1 MSISNVMSRSLVSAS
16 SSMKMARMQNAVK
29 KQMEGHAGVL
39 KAEIKQDKGKSP
51 EKEKELEE
59 TEKKAAEV
67 KESTMNALSEMNNNL
82 KEAAKEDLA
91 EIRAEKAAEKKKAEK
106 AAEKKKVEK
115 ERQEEARK
123 TSADEAAESTDETA
137 EATTDTTL
145 SSPTAVATEGASI
158 NIVSDG
164 ITPSYGTGN
173 PVGVKVDLKA

>member
-67 KESTMNALSEMNNNL
+67 KESTMNALSKMNNNL

-91 EIRAEKAAEKKKAEK
+91 ETRAEKAAEKKKAEK
-106 AAEKKKVEK
+106 AAEKKKAEK
-115 ERQEEARK
+115 ERQEESRK
-123 TSADEAAESTDETA
+123 TSADETAESTDETA
-137 EATTDTTL
+137 EATTDITL
-145 SSPTAVATEGASI
+145 SAPTAVATEGASI

-164 ITPSYGTGN
+164 ITPSSGTGN
-173 PVGVKVDLKA
+173 LVGVKVDLKA

>member
-16 SSMKMARMQNAVK
+16 SSMKMARMQNAAK

-59 TEKKAAEV
+59 TEKKTAEIN
-67 KESTMNALSEMNNNL
+67 ESTMNALSEINNDL

-91 EIRAEKAAEKKKAEK
+91 ESRVEKTAEKKKAEK
-106 AAEKKKVEK
+106 TTEKKKAEK
-115 ERQEEARK
+115 EKLEEARK
-123 TSADEAAESTDETA
+123 AGAEKVKDGGDEMAAAISVPKT
-137 EATTDTTL
+137 
-145 SSPTAVATEGASI
+145 VVTEGTTI

-164 ITPSYGTGN
+164 IAPISGAGDAI
-173 PVGVKVDLKA
+173 GVRVDLKV

>member
-16 SSMKMARMQNAVK
+16 SSIKMARMQNAVK
-29 KQMEGHAGVL
+29 RQMEGHAGVL

-91 EIRAEKAAEKKKAEK
+91 ETRAEKAAEKKKAEK
-106 AAEKKKVEK
+106 AAEKKKAEK
-115 ERQEEARK
+115 EKQEEARR
-123 TSADEAAESTDETA
+123 TNVDEQAESADEETTVAANADQSD
-137 EATTDTTL
+137 
-145 SSPTAVATEGASI
+145 PTAVVAEGATI
-158 NIVSDG
+158 NIVSEG
-164 ITPSYGTGN
+164 ITPSSGAGSSI
-173 PVGVKVDLKA
+173 GVKLDLKA